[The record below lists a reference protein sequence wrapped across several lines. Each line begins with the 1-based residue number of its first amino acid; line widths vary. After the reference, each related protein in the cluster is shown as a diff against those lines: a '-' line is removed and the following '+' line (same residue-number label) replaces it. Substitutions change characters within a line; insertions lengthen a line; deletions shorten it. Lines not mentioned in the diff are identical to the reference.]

1 MQRRKFGVHDLTVS
15 ALGFG
20 MMRLPVIDRDQSKI
34 DEAKTRQ
41 MVQYAVDHGVNYID
55 TAYNYHG
62 GQSEIAVG
70 KILKESGLRERVK
83 LATKCPVWLVEKRED
98 FDRFLA
104 EQMAKLQ
111 TDRIDMYLMH
121 SLNKGC
127 WKVLKEANVF
137 DFMRRAKED
146 GRINYA
152 GFSFHDDVATF
163 KSIVDSF
170 DWDFCQIQYN
180 YLDEYYQA
188 GTEGLKYAAGKGLAV
203 VIMEPLR
210 GGSLAQSVPGE
221 IQSVWDRFKVKRTPA
236 EWGLRWVWNHPEVS
250 VVLSGMNT
258 MEQLEENIKTAES
271 ALPNSLGQD
280 ELALCDEVKAL
291 YRSRTKVACTGCRYC
306 DGCPQGIQIA
316 SLFSAYN
323 EAYMFGRRDRLAE
336 RYERLKQNLGDPSSC
351 VECGACEA
359 ACPQS
364 LPIRESLKAIHADL
378 GRG

>member
-20 MMRLPVIDRDQSKI
+20 MMRLPVIDKDQSRI

-41 MVQYAVDHGVNYID
+41 MVQYAVDHGVNYVD

-121 SLNKGC
+121 SLNKGR

-146 GRINYA
+146 GRIKYA

-188 GTEGLKYAAGKGLAV
+188 GTEGLKYAAGKGLAL

-210 GGSLAQSVPGE
+210 GGSLAQNVPRE
-221 IQSVWDRFKVKRTPA
+221 IQSVWDRFEVKRTPA

-250 VVLSGMNT
+250 VVLSGMNI
-258 MEQLEENIKTAES
+258 MEQLEENIKTAET
-271 ALPNSLGQD
+271 ALPDSLEQD

-291 YRSRTKVACTGCRYC
+291 YRSRTKIACTGCRYC

-316 SLFSAYN
+316 ALFGAYN

-336 RYERLKQNLGDPSSC
+336 RYERLKQGLGDPSSC

-378 GRG
+378 GKV